1 MTCHPGLKVFI
12 HNTKNAAQSIQED
25 PSDPEKP
32 NPNKT
37 RAMESSLWETKTLE
51 NHVLPLVAQ
60 ACTFIEKPAFP
71 NIEFD
76 LDEVIGQD
84 YDDVRS
90 LSCPSKFCNF
100 ILQNYNPKY
109 TQFHAKNDYF
119 QLFEEEVGKKKNN
132 DQLDG
137 TKSSPP
143 CDFEFSSSLRSL
155 SDSIHS
161 AGSTPKRIQT

>member
-1 MTCHPGLKVFI
+1 MYHFRRHLSKYLVAAFAKKNGPPQPPRPSSHHPIPIICQFIVNLMTCHPGLKVFI

-100 ILQNYNPKY
+100 IPNYAKLQPKIY
-109 TQFHAKNDYF
+109 T
-119 QLFEEEVGKKKNN
+119 V
-132 DQLDG
+132 
-137 TKSSPP
+137 S
-143 CDFEFSSSLRSL
+143 C
-155 SDSIHS
+155 
-161 AGSTPKRIQT
+161 